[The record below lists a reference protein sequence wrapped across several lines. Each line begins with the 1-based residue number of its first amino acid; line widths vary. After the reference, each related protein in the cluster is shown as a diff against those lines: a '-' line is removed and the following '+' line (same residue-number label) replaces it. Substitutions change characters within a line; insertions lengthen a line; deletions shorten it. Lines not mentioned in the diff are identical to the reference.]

1 MQVYLIHALGHSPK
15 LSTLVSSP
23 LLIAIL
29 ELAAGCIVLIWAA
42 DRLVA
47 GASSLSRRW
56 GISPLIIGI
65 GVIGFGTS
73 APEMLVSVMAAL
85 RGNPGLAVGN
95 ALGSNIANVG
105 LILGLTAVIYPLSVA
120 RITFRRDLPVLFGVM
135 TLTTVL
141 MLDLFLGRI
150 EAIVLLAG
158 LVMVMVF
165 LTRPV
170 LMREIMAETV
180 TTPAHPPPADAMSKR
195 IAMIWTLTG
204 LLLLPISAQIL
215 VNGAIGMATLVG
227 VSDVVI
233 GLTIVALGT
242 SLPELAAA
250 AASAIRRE
258 DDLTIGNILGSNL
271 FNLLGVLGIAALI
284 TPMAIEPILL
294 RRDIGAM
301 FIITAALLVL
311 AWRRSGPGQINR
323 VAGGLLLGG
332 YLLYQGL
339 VIGQSLS
346 S

>member
-1 MQVYLIHALGHSPK
+1 M
-15 LSTLVSSP
+15 SSP
-23 LLIAIL
+23 LLIALL

-73 APEMLVSVMAAL
+73 APEMLVSVMSAM

-120 RITFRRDLPVLFGVM
+120 RSTFRRDLPLLFLVM
-135 TLTTVL
+135 ALTTAL
-141 MLDLFLGRI
+141 LADLFLGRL
-150 EAIVLLAG
+150 EALVLLAT
-158 LVMVMVF
+158 LVMCMVF
-165 LTRPV
+165 VVLAMRRPG
-170 LMREIMAETV
+170 AETIMPM
-180 TTPAHPPPADAMSKR
+180 TEAIPDEAMSTR
-195 IAMIWTLTG
+195 IALMWTLTG
-204 LLLLPISAQIL
+204 LVLLPISAQIF
-215 VNGAIGMATLVG
+215 VNGAVDMATLLG

-250 AASAIRRE
+250 AASAIRRQ

-284 TPMAIEPILL
+284 APMAIEPVLL
-294 RRDIGAM
+294 QRDITAM
-301 FIITAALLVL
+301 FIITLALCVL
-311 AWRRSGPGQINR
+311 AWRRTGNGHINR
-323 VAGGLLLGG
+323 VSGGLLLSG
-332 YLLYQGL
+332 YLLYQAL
-339 VIGQSLS
+339 IIGQSLTS
-346 S
+346 